1 MSLGGSCFDLMRWSI
16 RAMASRGGNHGVS
29 RSVGSEGGYELIVS
43 HMCTVGT
50 VALMRIKFKPNRKIM
65 CHTFFAP

>member
-1 MSLGGSCFDLMRWSI
+1 MSLRGSCFDHAVVDQGHGEPRWKSWCFEEC
-16 RAMASRGGNHGVS
+16 G
-29 RSVGSEGGYELIVS
+29 EGGYELIVS
-43 HMCTVGT
+43 HIMCTVGT